1 LESDVKLS
9 EQKAG
14 SLRYGFG
21 QELLEKAIPY
31 QLAATTRFELLKD
44 GMRWW
49 LDMPLREGERR
60 EPHGGHP
67 VPPRAR
73 PTE

>member
-1 LESDVKLS
+1 MESGVELG

-14 SLRYGFG
+14 LLHHGFG

-31 QLAATTRFELLKD
+31 QLGATTRFELLKD

-49 LDMPLREGERR
+49 LDMPLREHERP
-60 EPHGGHP
+60 EL
-67 VPPRAR
+67 
-73 PTE
+73 